1 MTLGANYPKG
11 GDVDIRY
18 FRSKYCY
25 TATYVEVVIIARSYG
40 PALTC
45 FFLSLISAP
54 WRQRWNC
61 LNWVIFSSPGP
72 HDSEV
77 IVTRS
82 PTTSILQVFY
92 MYTKDAKKMWRYLK
106 NLFSRFQR
114 LQRLV
119 QHRIQVFFPSRSK
132 FLPDPSAVSSE
143 SERTRRSAAP
153 SPEVPV
159 NEDSMSQKWD
169 NRDLDRF
176 STCHERV
183 LRADSK

>member
-1 MTLGANYPKG
+1 MGANYPKG

-25 TATYVEVVIIARSYG
+25 TATDVEVVIIARSYG
-40 PALTC
+40 PALTF

-54 WRQRWNC
+54 C
-61 LNWVIFSSPGP
+61 LNGVIFSSPVP

-114 LQRLV
+114 LKRLV
-119 QHRIQVFFPSRSK
+119 QHRAQNFVPSRSK

-159 NEDSMSQKWD
+159 NEDSMSQKGD

-176 STCHERV
+176 PICHERV